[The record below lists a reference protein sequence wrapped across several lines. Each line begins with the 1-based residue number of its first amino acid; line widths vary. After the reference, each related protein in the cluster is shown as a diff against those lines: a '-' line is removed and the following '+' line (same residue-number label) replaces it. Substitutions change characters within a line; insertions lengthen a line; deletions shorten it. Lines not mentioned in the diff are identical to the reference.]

1 MNNIILNWKY
11 IRKGVPKGRKSALDR
26 IPEVSEVKKLL
37 RASDIRLKPIISVML
52 SSGIRVGAWDELKW
66 KNVIPIKDEKS
77 ENIIAAK
84 LVVYP
89 GDEEEYYTFITLEAW
104 NYVKEWM
111 DFRVSHGENITGESW
126 LMRDIWQITDLPTH
140 GGQIRLA
147 SHPQKLT
154 VGAIKNIVYRALR
167 SQQIIKKLD
176 KENGDGTR
184 HEFKMMHGFRKAFK
198 TICENAGMKSIN
210 IELLLG
216 HNIGVS
222 GSYYK
227 PTEKEVLQDY
237 LKAVD
242 SLTISD
248 ENKLSK
254 AIKELSA
261 KNKVQE
267 YVINGK
273 LQEKDEQINN
283 LQESIKF
290 LTNRFNAFLISQ
302 PENKIIYHDNNNNKD
317 NGSRIVKGIELNPE
331 INNKVVGQVISSNSN
346 NKKKK

>member
-1 MNNIILNWKY
+1 
-11 IRKGVPKGRKSALDR
+11 
-26 IPEVSEVKKLL
+26 
-37 RASDIRLKPIISVML
+37 
-52 SSGIRVGAWDELKW
+52 
-66 KNVIPIKDEKS
+66 
-77 ENIIAAK
+77 
-84 LVVYP
+84 
-89 GDEEEYYTFITLEAW
+89 
-104 NYVKEWM
+104 M
-111 DFRVSHGENITGESW
+111 DFRSSHGENISGESW
-126 LMRDIWQITDLPTH
+126 LMRDIWQITELPIH

-147 SHPQKLT
+147 SHPQKLSI
-154 VGAIKNIVYRALR
+154 GAIKNIVYRGLR
-167 SQQIIKKLD
+167 SQHIIKKLN
-176 KENGDGTR
+176 KESGDGCR

-222 GSYYK
+222 SSYYK

-237 LKAVD
+237 LKAID
-242 SLTISD
+242 YLTISY

-254 AIKELSA
+254 KIKELSN

-290 LTNRFNAFLISQ
+290 LTDRFNAFLITQ
-302 PENKIIYHDNNNNKD
+302 PENKIIYHDKD
-317 NGSRIVKGIELNPE
+317 NVGTVKGIELKPE
-331 INNKVVGQVISSNSN
+331 INKVSGQV
-346 NKKKK
+346 K

>member
-1 MNNIILNWKY
+1 MD
-11 IRKGVPKGRKSALDR
+11 G
-26 IPEVSEVKKLL
+26 
-37 RASDIRLKPIISVML
+37 L
-52 SSGIRVGAWDELKW
+52 SC
-66 KNVIPIKDEKS
+66 
-77 ENIIAAK
+77 
-84 LVVYP
+84 
-89 GDEEEYYTFITLEAW
+89 
-104 NYVKEWM
+104 
-111 DFRVSHGENITGESW
+111 SHGENITGESW

-147 SHPQKLT
+147 SHPQKLS

-167 SQQIIKKLD
+167 LQQIIKKLD
-176 KENGDGTR
+176 KENGDGSR

-198 TICENAGMKSIN
+198 TICENSGMKSIN

-216 HNIGVS
+216 HNIGIS

-227 PTEKEVLQDY
+227 PTEKEVLLDY
-237 LKAVD
+237 LNAVD
-242 SLTISD
+242 FLTISD

-254 AIKELSA
+254 KLKELSD

-290 LTNRFNAFLISQ
+290 LSDRFNAFLITQ
-302 PENKIIYHDNNNNKD
+302 PENKIVYDRDNQ
-317 NGSRIVKGIELNPE
+317 IKGIELKPE
-331 INNKVVGQVISSNSN
+331 VNKAFGQVKINSPD
-346 NKKKK
+346 KKK